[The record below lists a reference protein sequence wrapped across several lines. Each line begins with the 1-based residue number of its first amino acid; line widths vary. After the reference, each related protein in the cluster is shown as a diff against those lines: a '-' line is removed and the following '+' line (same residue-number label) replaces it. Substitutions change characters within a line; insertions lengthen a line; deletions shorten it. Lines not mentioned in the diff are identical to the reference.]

1 MWRDEKL
8 VEIIELDVR
17 WKSCILDKVNKG
29 LSGSKGMKEKPV
41 EESEEGGWGLLPMYQ
56 FQGEG
61 FEPVI

>member
-29 LSGSKGMKEKPV
+29 LLGSKGMKEKLV
-41 EESEEGGWGLLPMYQ
+41 EEFEEGGWGFFLMY
-56 FQGEG
+56 
-61 FEPVI
+61 

>member
-1 MWRDEKL
+1 MRSRRAEAGDEGK
-8 VEIIELDVR
+8 EPIEEG
-17 WKSCILDKVNKG
+17 IAGAKVQ
-29 LSGSKGMKEKPV
+29 EKPV